1 MANSDKNILIT
12 PNRGLSGQPETA
24 FTGAGNSSIS
34 LKVPDS
40 TTATL
45 NFESSG
51 TNLLSVD
58 SNLSS
63 GSLFTIKDVND
74 YSAIETDSNKKLF
87 LNKTT
92 QITSSGGL
100 KLPTCTSSSL
110 PTSEEGLMI
119 YDSTEKCLKIGNNK
133 TWATYGNNTIVKTN
147 LRLYLDA
154 RRTDSWPGS
163 GSTWFDVSGS
173 ANNATLNSVDIV
185 TTDFSTSYA
194 SFNSSSDSI
203 SVASNTFIIPR
214 QKTLSFWVRTDR
226 PLSDL
231 DNWEIGFVQSS
242 GGLGTM
248 FGMMFGVGQ
257 TQDLGYWGFGSQNDF
272 SITSAGTRWIELNQW
287 VNVTLTMDFGQSVR
301 IYKNGVQQTLSRNS
315 DGATALTYAMGTNTT
330 NYFLINS
337 NGAWGSGMTYVHLND
352 VLVYDRQLSQLE
364 IVQNFEAVKSY
375 YGY

>member
-1 MANSDKNILIT
+1 MPNSDKNILIT
-12 PNRGLSGQPETA
+12 PNRGLSGQPETT
-24 FTGAGNSSIS
+24 FTGFGNSSIS
-34 LKVPDS
+34 LKIPDS

-74 YSAIETDSNKKLF
+74 YSAIETDSNQKLF

-100 KLPTCTSSSL
+100 KLPTCTSESL
-110 PTSEEGLMI
+110 PKSEEGLMI
-119 YDSTEKCLKIGNNK
+119 YDATEKCLKVGDTK
-133 TWATYGNNTIVKTN
+133 TWATYGTNTIVKSD

-154 RRTDSWPGS
+154 RRRDSWPGS
-163 GSTWFDVSGS
+163 GSIWYDISGS
-173 ANNATLNSVDIV
+173 GNNATLNSVDM
-185 TTDFSTSYA
+185 TSDFGTNYA
-194 SFNSSSDSI
+194 LFNSNTDSI
-203 SVASNTFIIPR
+203 SLASNLIIPR

-226 PLSDL
+226 PLSDQ
-231 DNWEIGFVQSS
+231 DNWEIGFLQQGSTV
-242 GGLGTM
+242 GTM

-257 TQDLGYWGFGSQNDF
+257 TQDLGYWGYGSAYDF
-272 SITSAGTRWIELNQW
+272 SIINPTTRWIELNYW
-287 VNVTLTMDFGQSVR
+287 VNVTATMDFGQNVR
-301 IYKNGVQQTLSRNS
+301 IYKNGVQQTLYRNS
-315 DGATALTYAMGTNTT
+315 DGATALTYAMANNTT

-337 NGAWGSGMTYVHLND
+337 NGTWNSGMTYVHLND